1 MGMGFKELAFH
12 DISNV
17 FLNPDEFGE
26 EHTINGKKM
35 MVIVDQNEVEARG
48 KKQFEHSRID
58 GVYEDNLLIYV
69 SRKDFGQQPAH
80 GRALTF
86 DGRSYRVNDS
96 RDEGGIYS
104 IILGRFGS

>member
-1 MGMGFKELAFH
+1 MGIGFKELAFA
-12 DISNV
+12 DIKNV

-26 EHTINGKKM
+26 IHEVGGKRM
-35 MVIVDQNEVEARG
+35 LCIVDQNEIERRG

-80 GRALTF
+80 GRKLTF
-86 DGRSYRVNDS
+86 DGKVYRVDDS
-96 RDEGGIYS
+96 RDEGGVYS
-104 IILGRFGS
+104 IILGTFRS